1 MTVIKAV
8 GAVSLIMNLEHP
20 GVSVTYHANAYKLD
34 SSGQRVGLLNANDS
48 LPVGGKVL
56 FTFPADSQFNNTD
69 ISWYATGAAF
79 GTPYGQWV
87 YGSGD
92 ARVGACSG
100 QPYATG
106 LSITHGT
113 PGNTFD
119 YTSAGLADEYALLS
133 VAPPLRSIQVS
144 GPVSCT
150 DAANG
155 DKTCT
160 LTGEGSVT
168 ATYSF
173 AATQGDFYGGMYYYF
188 TRQDFINPANGQQ
201 QGCRDFGLL
210 EPAIIVPAQ
219 TIKYQIAVVLVSE
232 APMAPTV
239 TSAASCTV
247 GTPVTLTFTSS
258 DPASHQLKYGVD
270 WDNDGSVDQW
280 VPPSGYVPSGTSQ
293 SASRTYAI
301 AGQKSVKVISQN
313 DQGVSSSWTSY
324 TFTCADGSISA
335 CPSGYVKQDNECVL
349 SDQCNELPR
358 CSGNYLLDSC
368 TGATIQTCSYG
379 CRSGACVVVAP
390 PSATLHATPSL
401 VRSSNTT
408 SVSWSS
414 SNSASC
420 TVHGTNGNS
429 WAGTSSS
436 GKTSS
441 PIIEQT
447 IYTLHC
453 IGLAG
458 ASPSSVDKS
467 VTVNLLPK
475 FSENCSP
482 GFVFEDGHCLPQ

>member
-150 DAANG
+150 DGANG

-219 TIKYQIAVVLVSE
+219 TIKYQMAVVPVSE
-232 APMAPTV
+232 SPMTPTV

-247 GTPVTLTFTSS
+247 GTPDTLSFTSS
-258 DPASHQLKYGVD
+258 DPAGHQLKYGVD

-280 VPPSGYVPSGTSQ
+280 VPPSGYVPSGASQ
-293 SASRTYAI
+293 SASRTYSV
-301 AGQKSVKVISQN
+301 AGAKTVKVMSQN
-313 DQGVSSSWTSY
+313 DQGANSEWATY
-324 TFTCADGSISA
+324 TFNCSEGNNCPVGYILQESA
-335 CPSGYVKQDNECVL
+335 CIFSECPAGYVQQGSQCVAGGACTTPNYCSGADL
-349 SDQCNELPR
+349 LDGCTDEVLQTCEWGCSFGR
-358 CSGNYLLDSC
+358 CSS
-368 TGATIQTCSYG
+368 IP
-379 CRSGACVVVAP
+379 AP
-390 PSATLHATPSL
+390 VATLKAIPSL
-401 VRSSNTT
+401 VHQGDTTQVSWTT
-408 SVSWSS
+408 SNVSSCAVTSTNDDSWS
-414 SNSASC
+414 AL
-420 TVHGTNGNS
+420 TGTNEVSNPI
-429 WAGTSSS
+429 TS
-436 GKTSS
+436 
-441 PIIEQT
+441 QT
-447 IYTLHC
+447 TFTLHC
-453 IGLAG
+453 NGYAG
-458 ASPSSVDKS
+458 ANPGTISKS
-467 VTVNLLPK
+467 VIVNIAP
-475 FSENCSP
+475 S
-482 GFVFEDGHCLPQ
+482 FEEK